1 MNEKYI
7 KYTIYFFTSCGVV
20 PDIVVLKIGWFII
33 ADIQITT
40 NRQAEDVMMDYQRK
54 MIRI

>member
-20 PDIVVLKIGWFII
+20 PDIVVLKIGWLII